1 MLAVDFFHVDC
12 AITLQRI
19 YVFRRASGCT
29 FSCSPNRRN
38 VGRGDDS
45 RYSRTARSRSSLGYF
60 LGAGNRAFLP
70 GSQDRTSLRRLRRS
84 EGISRSHRR
93 LYEACGDIPPAEL
106 EAAHYRHHA
115 ALAEAGH
122 STP

>member
-45 RYSRTARSRSSLGYF
+45 RYSRTARSRSSSGYF

-70 GSQDRTSLRRLRRS
+70 GSQDRPVFEDS
-84 EGISRSHRR
+84 G
-93 LYEACGDIPPAEL
+93 
-106 EAAHYRHHA
+106 
-115 ALAEAGH
+115 EAGEPQVAWCIQAFWRQH
-122 STP
+122 A